1 VTPEMTPAGRERQK
15 ISPLRME
22 TYGIEGM
29 VYTLDD
35 NQLLSLWTVISQLGV
50 IREMRDP
57 TDRSILLTK
66 AQALLT
72 ALVLEL
78 SPLLRDRNN
87 STASGPRPKE
97 LTRFDA

>member
-1 VTPEMTPAGRERQK
+1 
-15 ISPLRME
+15 
-22 TYGIEGM
+22 M

-78 SPLLRDRNN
+78 SPLLRDRDN
-87 STASGPRPKE
+87 SAAIGPRPKK
-97 LTRFDA
+97 LSRFDA

>member
-1 VTPEMTPAGRERQK
+1 
-15 ISPLRME
+15 
-22 TYGIEGM
+22 M

-35 NQLLSLWTVISQLGV
+35 NQLLNLWTVISQLGV

-78 SPLLRDRNN
+78 SPLLGDRN

-97 LTRFDA
+97 PTRFDA